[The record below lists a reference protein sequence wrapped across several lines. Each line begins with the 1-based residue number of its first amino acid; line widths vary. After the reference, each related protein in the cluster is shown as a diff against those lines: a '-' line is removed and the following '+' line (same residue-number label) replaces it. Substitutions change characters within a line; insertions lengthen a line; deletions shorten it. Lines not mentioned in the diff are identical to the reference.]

1 MSSWL
6 QSDEA
11 VLIMGVEEANRD
23 RLIIII
29 DEGDDDVG
37 GDGDDNVGGDGDDDD
52 GDDDDGDD
60 DNDNDDD

>member
-1 MSSWL
+1 
-6 QSDEA
+6 
-11 VLIMGVEEANRD
+11 MGVEEANRD

-52 GDDDDGDD
+52 DDE
-60 DNDNDDD
+60 